1 MNEPRKRPRSSSEG
15 SMDLKSLAYE
25 LMREAQQQL
34 QQENHLTPT
43 AVVITPHEN
52 LILDLEYDNDEE
64 REDLYSELVEVALQ
78 KSALAIVTVNDVYLD
93 SSGSIAM
100 LEGPGWGMLSE
111 SAAEAIMITIS
122 GSGFDTWSL
131 LCPYYRRGDQ
141 LVFQPMQE
149 KLEPGAEVEL
159 LGDWTGRTGAA

>member
-1 MNEPRKRPRSSSEG
+1 
-15 SMDLKSLAYE
+15 MDLKSLAYE

-34 QQENHLTPT
+34 QQENNLTPT

-52 LILDLEYDNDEE
+52 LILDLEYENDEE
-64 REDLYSELVEVALQ
+64 REDLYSELVDVALQ

-100 LEGPGWGMLSE
+100 LEGTGWGTLSE

-122 GSGFDTWSL
+122 GSGF
-131 LCPYYRRGDQ
+131 
-141 LVFQPMQE
+141 
-149 KLEPGAEVEL
+149 
-159 LGDWTGRTGAA
+159 